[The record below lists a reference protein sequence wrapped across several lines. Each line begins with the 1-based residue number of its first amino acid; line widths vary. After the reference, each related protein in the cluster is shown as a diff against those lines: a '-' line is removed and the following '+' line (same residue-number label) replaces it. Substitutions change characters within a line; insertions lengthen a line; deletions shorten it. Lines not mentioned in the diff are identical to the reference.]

1 MPGFNREAK
10 LSIIGAGNVG
20 SHIAVYAAGKDLADI
35 VLLDQNAD
43 KARGTGL
50 DITQAMATANID
62 RVVKGTGDYAD
73 TAGSDVVVI
82 TAGLARKPGMSR
94 DDLLEANAA
103 IVRSV
108 TREAVRHSPDCVLV
122 VVTNPVNTMA
132 QLAYEISGF
141 PSERVIGVSGVL
153 DSARFKTFIAEELGI
168 GASRVDAMVLGD
180 HGTEMVP
187 LVDHCRVDGVPIREL
202 MSQERIG
209 AIVERV
215 RHGGSEIVNLIKT
228 GSAYYAPGTATVE
241 VLDCILNDRQVTLP
255 CAVYLRQEYGV
266 DGLYVGVPAL
276 IGARGVERVIQLHLS
291 EAERKALEVSVKHI
305 RERLDTLKSNAPDSN
320 GRA

>member
-1 MPGFNREAK
+1 MPGYNREVK

-20 SHIAVYAAGKDLADI
+20 AHIAVYAAGKDLADI

-43 KARGTGL
+43 KAKGTGL
-50 DITQAMATANID
+50 DITQAMATAGVD
-62 RVVKGTGDYAD
+62 RVVKGAGDYAE
-73 TAGSDVVVI
+73 TADSDVVVI

-108 TREAVRHSPDCVLV
+108 TREAVKHSPNCVLV

-153 DSARFKTFIAEELGI
+153 DSARFKTFIAGELGVA
-168 GASRVDAMVLGD
+168 ASRVNAMVLGD
-180 HGTEMVP
+180 HGAEMVP
-187 LVDHCRVDGVPIREL
+187 LVDHCTVDGIPIAEL
-202 MSQERIG
+202 MPAEQIA

-215 RHGGSEIVNLIKT
+215 RHGGSEIVNLLKT

-241 VLDCILNDRQVTLP
+241 VLECILKDRRVTQP
-255 CAVYLRQEYGV
+255 CAVYLQGEYGV
-266 DGLYVGVPAL
+266 DGLYVGVPTL
-276 IGARGVERVIQLHLS
+276 LGAHGVEKVIQLHLS
-291 EAERKALEVSVKHI
+291 ETERRELDVSVAHI
-305 RERLDTLKSNAPDSN
+305 RQRFEMLKAKE
-320 GRA
+320 A

>member
-1 MPGFNREAK
+1 MAGSKREAK

-43 KARGTGL
+43 KAKGTGL

-73 TAGSDVVVI
+73 TADSDVVVI

-108 TREAVRHSPDCVLV
+108 TREAVRHSPNCVLV

-132 QLAYEISGF
+132 QLAYELSGF
-141 PSERVIGVSGVL
+141 PSARVIGVSGVL
-153 DSARFKTFIAEELGI
+153 DSARFKTFIAGELEVA
-168 GASRVDAMVLGD
+168 ASRVNAMVLGD
-180 HGTEMVP
+180 HGAEMVP
-187 LVDHCRVDGVPIREL
+187 LVDHCTVDGIPIAEL
-202 MSQERIG
+202 MSGAQIA

-241 VLDCILNDRQVTLP
+241 VLECILKDRRVTLP
-255 CAVYLRQEYGV
+255 CAVYLQGEYGV
-266 DGLYVGVPAL
+266 EGLYVGVPAL
-276 IGARGVERVIQLHLS
+276 IGAQGVERVIQLHLS
-291 EAERKALEVSVKHI
+291 EAERRALEVSVEHI
-305 RERLDTLKSNAPDSN
+305 RQRVDMLKANA
-320 GRA
+320 A

>member
-1 MPGFNREAK
+1 MAERNRKTK

-20 SHIAVYAAGKDLADI
+20 SHVAVYAAGKDLADI

-43 KARGTGL
+43 KARGIGL
-50 DITQAMATANID
+50 DITQAMAMASND
-62 RVVKGTGDYAD
+62 RVVTGTGDYAD
-73 TAGSDVVVI
+73 TADSDVVVI

-108 TREAVRHSPDCVLV
+108 ARDAVKHSPNCVLV

-132 QLAYEISGF
+132 QLAFEVSGLAR
-141 PSERVIGVSGVL
+141 ERVIGVSGVL
-153 DSARFKTFIAEELGI
+153 DSARFKAFIAEALSV

-180 HGTEMVP
+180 HGAQMVP
-187 LVDHCRVDGVPIREL
+187 LVDHCLVDGVSIREL
-202 MSQERIG
+202 MPPEQIA
-209 AIVERV
+209 AIVDRV
-215 RHGGSEIVNLIKT
+215 RHGGSEIVELLKT

-241 VLDCILNDRQVTLP
+241 LLECILKDRQLTLP
-255 CAVYLRQEYGV
+255 CAVYLEGEYGV

-276 IGARGVERVIQLHLS
+276 IGAVGVEKVIRLHLS
-291 EAERKALEVSVKHI
+291 ETEQRDFDLSVAHI
-305 RERLDTLKSNAPDSN
+305 RERLEVLRLKVPA
-320 GRA
+320 A

>member
-1 MPGFNREAK
+1 MPGWNREVK

-43 KARGTGL
+43 KAKATGL
-50 DITQAMATANID
+50 DITQAMAMANID

-73 TAGSDVVVI
+73 TADSDVVVI

-103 IVRSV
+103 VVRAV
-108 TREAVRHSPDCVLV
+108 TREAVKYSPNCVLV

-132 QLAYEISGF
+132 QLAYEVSGF
-141 PSERVIGVSGVL
+141 PSSRVIGVSGVL
-153 DSARFKTFIAEELGI
+153 DSARFKAFIAEELGI

-180 HGTEMVP
+180 HGDLMVP
-187 LVDHCRVDGVPIREL
+187 LVDHCKVDGIPIREL
-202 MSQERIG
+202 MSPERVA
-209 AIVERV
+209 AIVHRV
-215 RHGGSEIVNLIKT
+215 RHGGSEIVNLLKT

-241 VLDCILNDRQVTLP
+241 VLECILKDRQVTMP
-255 CAVYLRQEYGV
+255 CAVYLQQEYGV

-276 IGARGVERVIQLHLS
+276 IGASGVEKVIQLHLS
-291 EAERKALEVSVKHI
+291 ETEHRDLELSVAQI
-305 RERLDTLKSNAPDSN
+305 RERLDMLKAKEQS
-320 GRA
+320 R

>member
-1 MPGFNREAK
+1 MPAYNREVK
-10 LSIIGAGNVG
+10 LSVIGAGNVG
-20 SHIAVYAAGKDLADI
+20 AHIAVYAAGKDLADI

-73 TAGSDVVVI
+73 TADSDVVVI

-108 TREAVRHSPDCVLV
+108 TKEAVRHSPNCVLV

-132 QLAYEISGF
+132 QLAHEISGF

-153 DSARFKTFIAEELGI
+153 DSARFKTFIAGDLGVA
-168 GASRVDAMVLGD
+168 ASRVNAMVLGD
-180 HGTEMVP
+180 HGAEMVP
-187 LVDHCRVDGVPIREL
+187 LVDHCTVDGIPIAEL
-202 MSQERIG
+202 MPAAQIA

-215 RHGGSEIVNLIKT
+215 RHGGSEIVNLLKT

-241 VLDCILNDRQVTLP
+241 LLECILKDRRVTIP
-255 CAVYLRQEYGV
+255 CAVYLQGEYGV
-266 DGLYVGVPAL
+266 EGLYVGVPAL
-276 IGARGVERVIQLHLS
+276 VGARGVEKVIQLHLS
-291 EAERKALEVSVKHI
+291 DAERADLEVSVEHI
-305 RERLDTLKSNAPDSN
+305 RQRFNKLKANAT
-320 GRA
+320 

>member
-1 MPGFNREAK
+1 MASGNHKAK

-20 SHIAVYAAGKDLADI
+20 SHVAVYAAGKDLADI

-50 DITQAMATANID
+50 DITQAMAMANID
-62 RVVKGTGDYAD
+62 RVVTGTGDYAA

-94 DDLLEANAA
+94 DDLLEANAG
-103 IVRSV
+103 IVQAV
-108 TREAVRHSPDCVLV
+108 TREAVRHSPGCILV

-132 QLAYEISGF
+132 QLAYEVSGL
-141 PSERVIGVSGVL
+141 PRERVIGVSGVL
-153 DSARFKTFIAEELGI
+153 DSARFKAFIAEELSV
-168 GASRVDAMVLGD
+168 GASRVDAVVLGD
-180 HGTEMVP
+180 HGAQMVP
-187 LVDHCRVDGVPIREL
+187 LVDHCQVNGVPIGNL
-202 MSQERIG
+202 MSPERIA

-215 RHGGSEIVNLIKT
+215 RHGGSEIVNLLKT

-241 VLDCILNDRQVTLP
+241 LLECILKDRQVTIP
-255 CAVYLRQEYGV
+255 CAVYLEGEYGV

-276 IGARGVERVIQLHLS
+276 IGAAGVEKVIQLNLS
-291 EAERKALEVSVKHI
+291 ATEQRDFDLSVVHI
-305 RERLDTLKSNAPDSN
+305 RERLDTL
-320 GRA
+320 RANTRA

>member
-1 MPGFNREAK
+1 MAGCNREAK

-43 KARGTGL
+43 KAKGTGL
-50 DITQAMATANID
+50 DITQAMAMASVD
-62 RVVKGTGDYAD
+62 RVVTGTGDYAD

-103 IVRSV
+103 IVQSV
-108 TREAVRHSPDCVLV
+108 TREAVKHSPDCVLV
-122 VVTNPVNTMA
+122 LVTNPVNTMA
-132 QLAYEISGF
+132 QLAYEVSGF

-153 DSARFKTFIAEELGI
+153 DSARFKAFIAEELEV

-180 HGTEMVP
+180 HGDLMVP
-187 LVDHCRVDGVPIREL
+187 LVDHCRVDGIPISDL
-202 MSQERIG
+202 MSPEQIA
-209 AIVERV
+209 AIVQRV
-215 RHGGSEIVNLIKT
+215 RHGGSEIVNLLKT

-241 VLDCILNDRQVTLP
+241 VLECILNDRQLTMP
-255 CAVYLRQEYGV
+255 CAVYLQQEYGV
-266 DGLYVGVPAL
+266 EGLYVGVPAL
-276 IGARGVERVIQLHLS
+276 VGAKGVEKVIQLHLS
-291 EAERKALEVSVKHI
+291 ETERRDLELSVGQI
-305 RERLDTLKSNAPDSN
+305 RARLDQYKSNAA
-320 GRA
+320 GRNAA